1 MNVLSSASAFN
12 PGSDLWIVPDSPNCR
27 WTQKLDWYLNF
38 QIIKNQRHLSPEI
51 RNFTKLIQ
59 RETGL
64 EVYDNSIPKSA
75 PLMITSEAFFPNK
88 WVVVVPMPPNYEIW
102 VQEVSNI
109 WENLKRPTLRVF
121 LPTGQNAG
129 SFHKEWQKRYR
140 RKDEVEDFTLV
151 LD

>member
-1 MNVLSSASAFN
+1 MNVLSLANAFN
-12 PGSDLWIVPDSPNCR
+12 PGSDLWIVPDLQSCR

-38 QIIKNQRHLSPEI
+38 QIIKNQRHLSPDT

-64 EVYDNSIPKSA
+64 ETYELSVPKEA

-88 WVVVVPMPPNYEIW
+88 WVVVVPTSPNFGLW
-102 VQEVSNI
+102 VREASAI
-109 WENLKRPTLRVF
+109 WENLKHPSLRIF

-129 SFHKEWQKRYR
+129 SFQKEWQKHHSF
-140 RKDEVEDFTLV
+140 EDFTLV